1 VESKKGRIRRVK
13 NWQPALAILVA
24 LSGSLVLAEDFK
36 TVNGKEYKDATVIRV
51 EGDGIV
57 LKSKTGISK
66 VYFIELP
73 KDVQEK
79 FHYGPA
85 KPRPAERERESMAA
99 GTTQDGHRQ
108 ANDGSKVVVVGQTP
122 GRRQADGVGKLVV
135 VGQTV
140 GSLKVIGA
148 GILVLLVV
156 LLAVLRNRSR
166 RSKSS
171 K

>member
-1 VESKKGRIRRVK
+1 MKYGTT
-13 NWQPALAILVA
+13 PLAILAA
-24 LSGSLVLAEDFK
+24 LSASLVLAEDFK

-66 VYFIELP
+66 VYFVELP

-85 KPRPAERERESMAA
+85 KPIPAQRDRE
-99 GTTQDGHRQ
+99 TTQNGPQQ
-108 ANDGSKVVVVGQTP
+108 ANGGSKVVVVGQTS
-122 GRRQADGVGKLVV
+122 GRSQADGRGKVVV
-135 VGQTV
+135 VGQSV

-166 RSKSS
+166 KSKSS

>member
-1 VESKKGRIRRVK
+1 VK
-13 NWQPALAILVA
+13 YWQIALPILAA
-24 LSGSLVLAEDFK
+24 LSASIALAEDFK

-85 KPRPAERERESMAA
+85 KPRPAQREREPMMA
-99 GTTQDGHRQ
+99 GTTQDGPRQ
-108 ANDGSKVVVVGQTP
+108 ANDGSKVVSVGQTP
-122 GRRQADGVGKLVV
+122 GRRQADGGGKLVV
-135 VGQTV
+135 AGQTV
-140 GSLKVIGA
+140 GTLKVIGA
-148 GILVLLVV
+148 GIVVLLVV
-156 LLAVLRNRSR
+156 ALAVLRKRSR
-166 RSKSS
+166 ISKNS

>member
-1 VESKKGRIRRVK
+1 VK
-13 NWQPALAILVA
+13 YGTTPLAILAA
-24 LSGSLVLAEDFK
+24 LSASLVLAEDFK

-66 VYFIELP
+66 VYFVELP

-85 KPRPAERERESMAA
+85 KPIRAQRDHE
-99 GTTQDGHRQ
+99 TTQNGPQQ
-108 ANDGSKVVVVGQTP
+108 ANGGGKVVVVGQTS
-122 GRRQADGVGKLVV
+122 GRSQADGGGKVLV
-135 VGQTV
+135 VGQSV

-166 RSKSS
+166 KSKSS

>member
-1 VESKKGRIRRVK
+1 VTPRKTII
-13 NWQPALAILVA
+13 AILA
-24 LSGSLVLAEDFK
+24 TLSASLTFGEDFK
-36 TVNGKEYKDATVIRV
+36 TINGKEYKDATVSRV
-51 EGDGIV
+51 EADGIV
-57 LKSKTGISK
+57 LRTKTGISK
-66 VYFIELP
+66 VYFVELP

-85 KPRPAERERESMAA
+85 KPIRAQRDRE
-99 GTTQDGHRQ
+99 TTQDGPRQ
-108 ANDGSKVVVVGQTP
+108 ANGGGKVVVVGQTS
-122 GRRQADGVGKLVV
+122 GRSQADGGGKVVV
-135 VGQTV
+135 VGQSV

-166 RSKSS
+166 KSKSS

>member
-1 VESKKGRIRRVK
+1 M
-13 NWQPALAILVA
+13 LVT
-24 LSGSLVLAEDFK
+24 LSASVALAEDFK
-36 TVNGKEYKDATVIRV
+36 TINGKEYKDATVSRV
-51 EGDGIV
+51 EADGIV
-57 LKSKTGISK
+57 LRTKTGISK
-66 VYFIELP
+66 VYFVELP

-85 KPRPAERERESMAA
+85 KPIRAQRDHE
-99 GTTQDGHRQ
+99 TTQDGPRQ
-108 ANDGSKVVVVGQTP
+108 ANGGGKVVVVGQTS
-122 GRRQADGVGKLVV
+122 GRTQPDGGGKVVV

-166 RSKSS
+166 KSKSS
-171 K
+171 N

>member
-1 VESKKGRIRRVK
+1 MNFHRGIGVK
-13 NWQPALAILVA
+13 NWEPVLIIVAA
-24 LSGSLVLAEDFK
+24 LSASFALAEDFK
-36 TVNGKEYKDATVIRV
+36 TVTGKIYKDATVSHV
-51 EGDGIV
+51 EADGIV
-57 LKSKTGISK
+57 LRTKTGISK
-66 VYFIELP
+66 VYFVELP

-85 KPRPAERERESMAA
+85 KPIPAQRDRE
-99 GTTQDGHRQ
+99 TTQDGPRQ
-108 ANDGSKVVVVGQTP
+108 ANGGGKVVVVGQTS
-122 GRRQADGVGKLVV
+122 GRSQADGGGKVV
-135 VGQTV
+135 AVGQSV

-166 RSKSS
+166 KSKSS